1 MSDTAQDTQTVFYQ
15 LGRDQESG
23 FEQITVF
30 VKGKGQFPARSDHP
44 NFEEIVAA
52 ARAGDESVI
61 DLFDISVTAGTKFQ
75 SLTERVSAAHGT
87 LYFDGAPLHNALAEQ
102 VMQFLND
109 GVEDWKPLVNFYEK
123 LATNPQDESV
133 EHLFKFIDV
142 NRDKQTEAFTITDDG
157 NFIAYKG
164 VASDGNGGY
173 KSTASGK
180 AIVDGEVVVGYI
192 PNAVGSVVEM
202 PRNEV
207 TFDPGKHCHS
217 GLHVGTFA
225 YAQSYGRGGAM
236 LKVLINPRDV
246 VSVPN
251 DSAEKMRVCRYKVLE
266 IIQAPTTTLVEPES
280 KPEKKSFKSTVKK
293 LLGSDGEVRVGDVY
307 EDRDKRR
314 QGRKVRVTAVN
325 LNTATVVP
333 YPATVGGKESKI
345 STNRLNSRSYKR
357 VRRGRKS

>member
-52 ARAGDESVI
+52 AREGDESVI

-266 IIQAPTTTLVEPES
+266 IIQAPTTTLVESVEAVEAVAPEY
-280 KPEKKSFKSTVKK
+280 
-293 LLGSDGEVRVGDVY
+293 DVRVGDVF
-307 EDRDKRR
+307 EDTDKRR
-314 QGRKVRVTAVN
+314 KGNRKKVIRVN
-325 LNTATVVP
+325 LEDGTV
-333 YPATVGGKESKI
+333 TVESKGTLRRSKNSSI
-345 STNRLNSRSYKR
+345 ALSRLFSRKYKR
-357 VRRGRKS
+357 VQRGRKS

>member
-1 MSDTAQDTQTVFYQ
+1 MSDTAQAPQTVHYQ

-23 FEQITVF
+23 VEQITVF

-44 NFEEIVAA
+44 NFEKIVTA
-52 ARAGDESVI
+52 ARAGDEGVI
-61 DLFDISVTAGTKFQ
+61 DLFDVAVTAGTKFQ
-75 SLTERVSAAHGT
+75 SLTERVAAAHGT
-87 LYFDGAPLHNALAEQ
+87 LYFDGQPIHNALAEQ
-102 VMQFLND
+102 VMQFLNE

-123 LATNPQDESV
+123 LATNPQEESV
-133 EHLFKFIDV
+133 EHLYKFIDV
-142 NRDKQTEAFTITDDG
+142 NRDKQTEAFTITEDG
-157 NFIAYKG
+157 SFIAYKG

-192 PNAVGSVVEM
+192 PNKVGSVVEM

-225 YAQSYGRGGAM
+225 YARSYGRGGAM
-236 LKVLINPRDV
+236 LKVLVNPRDV

-266 IIQAPTTTLVEPES
+266 IIQAPTTSLVEPS
-280 KPEKKSFKSTVKK
+280 TPEKGGLKSKVKK
-293 LLGSDGEVRVGDVY
+293 LIGADQDVRVGDVY

-314 QGRKVRVTAVN
+314 AGRKVRVTGI
-325 LNTATVVP
+325 LNGTATVVP
-333 YPATVGGKESKI
+333 YPATVGGKETKI